1 MQSTSPPPPPPYAS
15 KHTIIAAPP
24 AVSNRSGVTP
34 LLSPTSKSPSPDPSG
49 HRVSTALN
57 ITFSPPPASDGNCAF
72 EFAQPRRHVVQRV
85 STPPSP
91 PVNTSGSSQAAL
103 TVSVT
108 PAEWKPGRLI
118 HHRTLSLAYSRYRCR
133 LMTWLLPMNNLGNT
147 HFLVHVCLFPPST
160 SDALHH
166 HPVVLRR
173 SPSSATATS
182 NPSTSSYSYPTLGIC
197 SKCGSRI
204 TNVATACQ
212 ALGCFYHDKCFD
224 CCICQRTLRG
234 KTFYKDQDKIY
245 CEEDYLCW
253 GFQQM
258 AEKCTVCDHIIA
270 QTIVRAMGKS
280 YHPGCF
286 RCTICNKGMEEEPFT
301 VDQEGHIFCLYDF
314 YLATAP
320 TCAACA
326 NPILPES
333 TADEVLRVVAMNKEF
348 HIECYRCED
357 CGLLLSNE
365 VSSRCYPYV
374 ETEEGE
380 TPGRTHLLCL
390 KCHLARI
397 GATPA
402 PGQNLD
408 ALPLQHRR
416 RSSNGS
422 SSLASSCDLGVPGS
436 VSLTHS
442 SGSGERSSPYSTE
455 RRTVSKPWSST
466 VRQGYYSTE
475 SDGR

>member
-108 PAEWKPGRLI
+108 PAEWKP
-118 HHRTLSLAYSRYRCR
+118 
-133 LMTWLLPMNNLGNT
+133 
-147 HFLVHVCLFPPST
+147 
-160 SDALHH
+160 
-166 HPVVLRR
+166 
-173 SPSSATATS
+173 
-182 NPSTSSYSYPTLGIC
+182 GIC

>member
-1 MQSTSPPPPPPYAS
+1 SPGMQSTSPPPPPPYAS

-24 AVSNRSGVTP
+24 AVSNRSGLTS

-57 ITFSPPPASDGNCAF
+57 ITFSPPPASDGNSGF
-72 EFAQPRRHVVQRV
+72 VLEQPRRHVVQRV
-85 STPPSP
+85 STPPPP
-91 PVNTSGSSQAAL
+91 PVNTSSPAASI
-103 TVSVT
+103 VNAT
-108 PAEWKPGRLI
+108 PTEWKP
-118 HHRTLSLAYSRYRCR
+118 
-133 LMTWLLPMNNLGNT
+133 
-147 HFLVHVCLFPPST
+147 
-160 SDALHH
+160 
-166 HPVVLRR
+166 
-173 SPSSATATS
+173 
-182 NPSTSSYSYPTLGIC
+182 GIC
-197 SKCGSRI
+197 SKCGTRI

-212 ALGCFYHDKCFD
+212 ALGCFYHDKCFN
-224 CCICQRTLRG
+224 CSICHRTLRG

-245 CEEDYLCW
+245 CEEDYLYS
-253 GFQQM
+253 GFQHM

-270 QTIVRAMGKS
+270 PTIVRAMGKS

-286 RCTICNKGMEEEPFT
+286 RCTICNKCMDGQPFT
-301 VDQEGHIFCLYDF
+301 VDQEGHIFCLYDY

-326 NPILPES
+326 NPILPDS

-357 CGLLLSNE
+357 CGMLLSDE

-374 ETEEGE
+374 ETGE
-380 TPGRTHLLCL
+380 DGTPGRTHLLCL

-408 ALPLQHRR
+408 ALPLQGRR
-416 RSSNGS
+416 RGSNGS
-422 SSLASSCDLGVPGS
+422 SSLASSCDLGIAGS
-436 VSLTHS
+436 LSLTHS

-455 RRTVSKPWSST
+455 RRMSSKPWPST
-466 VRQGYYSTE
+466 GRSGYYGTE
-475 SDGR
+475 NDGR

>member
-24 AVSNRSGVTP
+24 AVSSRSSLTS

-57 ITFSPPPASDGNCAF
+57 ITFSPPPASDGSCGF
-72 EFAQPRRHVVQRV
+72 TLEQPRHHVVQRV
-85 STPPSP
+85 STPPPP
-91 PVNTSGSSQAAL
+91 PVNSSSS
-103 TVSVT
+103 TVSIVNAIPT
-108 PAEWKPGRLI
+108 EWMPE
-118 HHRTLSLAYSRYRCR
+118 
-133 LMTWLLPMNNLGNT
+133 
-147 HFLVHVCLFPPST
+147 
-160 SDALHH
+160 
-166 HPVVLRR
+166 
-173 SPSSATATS
+173 
-182 NPSTSSYSYPTLGIC
+182 
-197 SKCGSRI
+197 
-204 TNVATACQ
+204 
-212 ALGCFYHDKCFD
+212 
-224 CCICQRTLRG
+224 RTLRG

-245 CEEDYLCW
+245 CEEDYLYW

-270 QTIVRAMGKS
+270 PTIVRAMGKS

-286 RCTICNKGMEEEPFT
+286 RCTICNNCMEKQPFT
-301 VDQEGHIFCLYDF
+301 VDQEGHIFCLYDY

-326 NPILPES
+326 NPILPDS

-348 HIECYRCED
+348 HIDCYRCED
-357 CGLLLSNE
+357 CDILLSDE

-374 ETEEGE
+374 ETGEGG

-408 ALPLQHRR
+408 SLPLQRRR

-422 SSLASSCDLGVPGS
+422 SSLASSSDLRVPGS

-455 RRTVSKPWSST
+455 RRTIAKPWSST
-466 VRQGYYSTE
+466 GRSGYYGTE